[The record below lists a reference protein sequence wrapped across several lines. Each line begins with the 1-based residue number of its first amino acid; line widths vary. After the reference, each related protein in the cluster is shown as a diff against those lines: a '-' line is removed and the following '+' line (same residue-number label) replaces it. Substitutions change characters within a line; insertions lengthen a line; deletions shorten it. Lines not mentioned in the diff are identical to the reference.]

1 MIYSNIFILA
11 LGSLYLIQYGDDGIS
26 QIECVCRG
34 STLVEDNLQ
43 LWLGCSQVEHRLAEV
58 LAKLRIQPS
67 RTDNHIIAANSHNFL
82 LTMKFRSSI
91 NAKRFIQDRDTFIC
105 LRVIEDIIVMLF
117 NSVYKLPSCEPGSK
131 NRFAHCLSRIM
142 LHES

>member
-26 QIECVCRG
+26 QIECVCR
-34 STLVEDNLQ
+34 STTLVEDNLQ
-43 LWLGCSQVEHRLAEV
+43 LRLGCRQVEHRLAEV

-67 RTDNHIIAANSHNFL
+67 RTDNHIVTASSHNL
-82 LTMKFRSSI
+82 LLSMKFRSSI
-91 NAKRFIQDRDTFIC
+91 NAKRFIQDRDTSIC
-105 LRVIEDIIVMLF
+105 LWVIEDIIVMLF